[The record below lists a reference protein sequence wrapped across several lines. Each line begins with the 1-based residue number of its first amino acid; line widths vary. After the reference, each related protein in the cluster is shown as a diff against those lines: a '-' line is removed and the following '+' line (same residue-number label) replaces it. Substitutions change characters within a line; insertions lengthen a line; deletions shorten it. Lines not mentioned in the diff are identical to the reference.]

1 MAELNRIPEDSLVL
15 VCDRRKALFLRN
27 TGTPI
32 HPKLEIVEH
41 MDAPKPDPN
50 DEPPHPGKRFD
61 GGAPGAG
68 FHSRSAME
76 AADPE
81 KLQAMEFA
89 EAVIES
95 LTSRQRGD
103 KFKHL
108 IVAAP
113 PDFLGMLRDGMG
125 DAIADLVMAEIPKR
139 LTGLHTED
147 IAGAIVA
154 EW

>member
-1 MAELNRIPEDSLVL
+1 MAELNRIPDDSLVL
-15 VCDRRKALFLRN
+15 VCDSRKALFLRN
-27 TGTPI
+27 AGTPI

-50 DEPPHPGKRFD
+50 EEPPHPGKRFD

-76 AADPE
+76 VADPE
-81 KLQAMEFA
+81 KLQAIEFA
-89 EAVIES
+89 DAVVES

-108 IVAAP
+108 IIAAP
-113 PDFLGMLRDGMG
+113 PDFLGMLRDKM
-125 DAIADLVMAEIPKR
+125 DEKITELVLAEIPKR

-154 EW
+154 KW